1 MRRRELIV
9 GLGILAL
16 SGSARAQS
24 AKLHRIGV
32 LDTSARPL
40 NANFGAFLA
49 ALREL
54 GRVEGEDF
62 TVEYRSAD
70 GHNERF
76 AELAAELVRRDV
88 DLIVTRG
95 TPAALAAKSATTKS
109 ATTKAATTGI
119 PVIMAAVGDPQAI
132 VESARPAANVTG
144 FGANLPGTERRRVEL
159 LKMML
164 PRLARIGALMN
175 LSNPSRQAEWESI
188 AAAARAL
195 EVAPL
200 VLDTRASPD
209 IARAFDAASLA
220 QTDAV
225 VVGSDTVMQTN
236 QGLLVELAAAHRM
249 PAIYTFR
256 DFVEAG
262 GLMSYG
268 VSLPDLYRRAA
279 GYADKILKGATP
291 RDLPVEPP
299 TKAELVV
306 NRATAKAL
314 GLDLPEG
321 FRTLA
326 DEVIE

>member
-32 LDTSARPL
+32 LDTSARAL
-40 NANFGAFLA
+40 NANFREFLT

-70 GHNERF
+70 SHNERF
-76 AELAAELVRRDV
+76 ADLAAELVRRDV

-109 ATTKAATTGI
+109 ATTQSGATGI
-119 PVIMAAVGDPQAI
+119 PVIMAAVGDPRAI
-132 VESARPAANVTG
+132 VASAGRAANLTG

-188 AAAARAL
+188 AAAARSL

-200 VLDTRASPD
+200 VLDTRARAD

-225 VVGSDTVMQTN
+225 VVGSDIVMQTN

-321 FRTLA
+321 LRTLA

>member
-16 SGSARAQS
+16 SGSARAQT

-40 NANFGAFLA
+40 NANFRAFLA
-49 ALREL
+49 ALGEL
-54 GRVEGEDF
+54 GQVEGEDF

-70 GHNERF
+70 SHNERF
-76 AELAAELVRRDV
+76 ADLAAELVRRDV

-306 NRATAKAL
+306 NRTTAKAL